1 MSEIPYEGQSVS
13 AVTSRRQ
20 FQEAWASVFRI
31 VAGSY
36 WLYYASQKWQ
46 GVGWM
51 HSLIISTA
59 KANPIPG
66 LHEFLVQVAVP
77 NWSLFAVAQGAGET
91 VAGVLLILGL
101 GTRWAAI
108 LGLLLAIN
116 LALTVAFAADPGFRF
131 LYYLAVLVNGQVI
144 VSGSGLYALSRFG
157 WVPAFLR

>member
-1 MSEIPYEGQSVS
+1 MSDIHERQSVR
-13 AVTSRRQ
+13 AVTSRGPL
-20 FQEAWASVFRI
+20 QEAWASIFRI
-31 VAGSY
+31 VVGLN

-66 LHEFLVQVAVP
+66 LHDFLVQVAVP
-77 NWSLFAVAQGAGET
+77 NWFLFGVAQGAGET
-91 VAGVLLILGL
+91 VAAVLLILGL

-144 VSGSGLYALSRFG
+144 VSGPGPYALSRLS